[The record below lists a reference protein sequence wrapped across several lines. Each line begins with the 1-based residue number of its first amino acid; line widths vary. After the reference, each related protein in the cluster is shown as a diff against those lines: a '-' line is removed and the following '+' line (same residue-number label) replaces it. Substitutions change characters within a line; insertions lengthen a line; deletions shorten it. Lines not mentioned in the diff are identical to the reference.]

1 MSLAASED
9 ATRLFSAPGDR
20 STFLATTP
28 GRLAGLVTPPRPTPP
43 VGARLA
49 ALDGLRGLAVLFVL
63 LSHASKHFPVI
74 HPVFNFRGAGKFG
87 VYLFFLLSAYLLDR
101 QIAVA
106 IRRGERNYWGN
117 YFLRRVLRVYPLFTV
132 ALVFHLFLTR
142 AGITT
147 VIGSWR
153 DVAAHLMLREGKG
166 VFWSIPVE
174 MMYYLV
180 SPVIMIIC
188 GLALCWRPALV
199 YGFLAGL
206 VAAAAWLS
214 ASGWL
219 PPGTLVD
226 YLPIFLMGAI
236 IAVHEVLAPP
246 REQRAGLAVDMA
258 ALVATAIILATIPAV
273 STALFGFRFR
283 LNSAEMRLLAAAC
296 WATLLFAA
304 VRGSPIVRAV
314 LERPALRFLGLISFS
329 AYLFHY
335 PIISFVE
342 GLPIPTGMKFPLFML
357 LTLGFSYLTYRCIE
371 KPLARIRLPALRR
384 SGQDRDPV
392 DDLPLVRT
400 EADDAPVGEG
410 SAVESEDR
418 RG

>member
-1 MSLAASED
+1 M
-9 ATRLFSAPGDR
+9 FSDPVDR
-20 STFLATTP
+20 STSLATTP
-28 GRLAGLVTPPRPTPP
+28 GRLAGSIRPPRRTSQRLK
-43 VGARLA
+43 RLA

-74 HPVFNFRGAGKFG
+74 HPALNFRGAGKFG

-101 QIAVA
+101 QIALA
-106 IRRGERNYWGN
+106 MRHGERNYWGN
-117 YFLRRVLRVYPLFTV
+117 YFLRRVLRVYPLFTA
-132 ALVFHLFLTR
+132 ALVLHLLLTR
-142 AGITT
+142 VGITT
-147 VIGSWR
+147 VIGTWQ

-174 MMYYLV
+174 MTYYLA
-180 SPVIMIIC
+180 SPVILVIC
-188 GLALCWRPALV
+188 GLVLCWRPALV

-206 VAAAAWLS
+206 IAAAAWLS

-219 PPGTLVD
+219 PAGTLVD

-236 IAVHEVLAPP
+236 IAVQEVLVP
-246 REQRAGLAVDMA
+246 RQEHRGGLAVDAA
-258 ALVATAIILATIPAV
+258 ALVATAIIVATVPAV

-304 VRGSPIVRAV
+304 TCGSPIVRAV
-314 LERPALRFLGLISFS
+314 LEWPALRFLGMISFS

-335 PIISFVE
+335 PIISIVA
-342 GLPIPTGMKFPLFML
+342 GLPIPTGMNFPLFML
-357 LTLGFSYLTYRCIE
+357 LTLSLSYLTYTCIE
-371 KPLARIRLPALRR
+371 KPLARFRLPDRSR
-384 SGQDRDPV
+384 SGGDRDAM
-392 DDLPLVRT
+392 DDLPHVRT
-400 EADDAPVGEG
+400 EADNALVGEG
-410 SAVESEDR
+410 PAVEPEDR

>member
-1 MSLAASED
+1 
-9 ATRLFSAPGDR
+9 
-20 STFLATTP
+20 
-28 GRLAGLVTPPRPTPP
+28 
-43 VGARLA
+43 
-49 ALDGLRGLAVLFVL
+49 
-63 LSHASKHFPVI
+63 
-74 HPVFNFRGAGKFG
+74 
-87 VYLFFLLSAYLLDR
+87 
-101 QIAVA
+101 
-106 IRRGERNYWGN
+106 
-117 YFLRRVLRVYPLFTV
+117 VLRVYPLFAF
-132 ALVFHLFLTR
+132 ALVVHLLLNR

-147 VIGSWR
+147 VIETWR

-174 MMYYLV
+174 MTYYLV

-188 GLALCWRPALV
+188 GLVLCWRPVLV

-206 VAAAAWLS
+206 IAAAAWLS
-214 ASGWL
+214 AGGRL

-246 REQRAGLAVDMA
+246 REQRGGLAVDAA
-258 ALVATAIILATIPAV
+258 ALVATAVILATVPAV

-283 LNSAEMRLLAAAC
+283 LNSVEMRLLAAAC

-304 VRGSPIVRAV
+304 TRGSPIVRAV

-342 GLPIPTGMKFPLFML
+342 GLPIPSGMKFPLFML

-371 KPLARIRLPALRR
+371 QPLARIRLPDLGR
-384 SGQDRDPV
+384 SGRDRDPV
-392 DDLPLVRT
+392 DDLPHVRT

>member
-1 MSLAASED
+1 MDEQRFFMDGLSQKLS
-9 ATRLFSAPGDR
+9 RQPN
-20 STFLATTP
+20 
-28 GRLAGLVTPPRPTPP
+28 RLAS
-43 VGARLA
+43 
-49 ALDGLRGLAVLFVL
+49 LDGLRGLAVLFVL

-74 HPVFNFRGAGKFG
+74 HPAFNFRGAGKFG

-101 QIAVA
+101 QIALA
-106 IRRGERNYWGN
+106 MRRGERNYWGN
-117 YFLRRVLRVYPLFTV
+117 YFLRRVLRVYPLFAF
-132 ALVFHLFLTR
+132 ALVVNLLLNR

-147 VIGSWR
+147 VIGTWR

-180 SPVIMIIC
+180 SPAIMLVC
-188 GLALCWRPALV
+188 GMVLRWRPALV

-236 IAVHEVLAPP
+236 IAVHAVLAP
-246 REQRAGLAVDMA
+246 RQEQRGGLAVDVA
-258 ALVATAIILATIPAV
+258 ALVATAVILATVPAV
-273 STALFGFRFR
+273 STAIFGFRFR

-304 VRGSPIVRAV
+304 TRGSPLVRV
-314 LERPALRFLGLISFS
+314 ILERPTLRFLGLISFS

-342 GLPIPTGMKFPLFML
+342 GLTIPTGMKFPLFML
-357 LTLGFSYLTYRCIE
+357 LTLGFSYITYRCIE
-371 KPLARIRLPALRR
+371 KPLALIRLPERRR
-384 SGQDRDPV
+384 SGRDRDSV
-392 DDLPLVRT
+392 DDLPHVRT
-400 EADDAPVGEG
+400 EPHDAPVGERP
-410 SAVESEDR
+410 AVESQDR

>member
-1 MSLAASED
+1 MRLSSAA
-9 ATRLFSAPGDR
+9 GDR
-20 STFLATTP
+20 SKSHAAPP
-28 GRLAGLVTPPRPTPP
+28 GRPAGPMPSPRPTPP
-43 VGARLA
+43 VGARLP

-74 HPVFNFRGAGKFG
+74 HPALNFRGAGKFG

-101 QIAVA
+101 QIALA
-106 IRRGERNYWGN
+106 MRHGERNYWGN

-132 ALVFHLFLTR
+132 ALLLHLLLTR

-147 VIGSWR
+147 VIGTWQ
-153 DVAAHLMLREGKG
+153 DVAAHLALREGKG

-174 MMYYLV
+174 MTYYLV

-188 GLALCWRPALV
+188 GLVLCWRPALV

-206 VAAAAWLS
+206 IAAAAWLS
-214 ASGWL
+214 ASGRL
-219 PPGTLVD
+219 PPGTLID

-236 IAVHEVLAPP
+236 SAVQEVLAPP
-246 REQRAGLAVDMA
+246 QEQRGGLAVDVA
-258 ALVATAIILATIPAV
+258 ALVATAIILATVPAV
-273 STALFGFRFR
+273 STALFGSRFR

-314 LERPALRFLGLISFS
+314 LERPSLRFLGLISFS

-335 PIISFVE
+335 PIISFVA

-357 LTLGFSYLTYRCIE
+357 LTLGISYLTYRCIE

-384 SGQDRDPV
+384 LGHDRDPV

-400 EADDAPVGEG
+400 EPSDAPVGEG